1 MPIFD
6 TLKSLFAGAAA
17 EPPAPH
23 KLDGASEAALSQSLA
38 GLSSTGPGWITMQE
52 ARRLF
57 SPMDDQYAFGEIDEQ
72 GRDNLARFGRQHG
85 VRYDIMPTE
94 GRIYFSRGA
103 R

>member
-6 TLKSLFAGAAA
+6 TLKAIFAGAAG
-17 EPPAPH
+17 EPPSPP
-23 KLDGASEAALSQSLA
+23 KLDSTSEAALSQSLA
-38 GLSSTGPGWITMQE
+38 RLLSTGPGWITMQE

-57 SPMDDQYAFGEIDEQ
+57 SPMDDQYAFGETDDQ
-72 GRDNLARFGRQHG
+72 GRENLARFGRHHD
-85 VRYDIMPTE
+85 VRFDIMPTE

>member
-6 TLKSLFAGAAA
+6 RLRSIFVGAAA
-17 EPPAPH
+17 EPPSPPM
-23 KLDGASEAALSQSLA
+23 LDSTSEAALSQSLA
-38 GLSSTGPGWITMQE
+38 RLSSDGPGWITMQE

-57 SPMDDQYAFGEIDEQ
+57 SPMDDQYAFGETDDQ
-72 GRDNLARFGRQHG
+72 GRDNLARFGKQND
-85 VRYDIMPTE
+85 VRFDFMPTE